1 MVSSV
6 VVRMESVR
14 RYSLSG
20 VMLLLLVV
28 VVVGGVDVVDD
39 GVSRGSAEVDIVGPV
54 MMGRLC
60 NTSWRY

>member
-20 VMLLLLVV
+20 VMLLLLLVV
-28 VVVGGVDVVDD
+28 VFIVVVD
-39 GVSRGSAEVDIVGPV
+39 GVSRGSTEVDIV
-54 MMGRLC
+54 
-60 NTSWRY
+60 

>member
-20 VMLLLLVV
+20 VMLLLLLLVVV
-28 VVVGGVDVVDD
+28 VVVGVVVD
-39 GVSRGSAEVDIVGPV
+39 GSEVDIVG
-54 MMGRLC
+54 R
-60 NTSWRY
+60 